1 MGVGGRAMSKGTG
14 SRLGSGQGFWTELG
28 ILGGWMGVRLWR
40 TWVLAKFLGADNQA
54 YMGVFGENL
63 DINKA
68 QEPGHAI

>member
-1 MGVGGRAMSKGTG
+1 
-14 SRLGSGQGFWTELG
+14 
-28 ILGGWMGVRLWR
+28 MGVRLWR
-40 TWVLAKFLGADNQA
+40 TWVLAKFFGADSQA